1 MVLFRTILKLGSLD
15 ISNKLVVLR
24 SLQCAAR
31 QNCFTIQR
39 IWKGYKIVK
48 PTFILLQIML
58 TLFVFVS
65 IWFCSVTGLSSW
77 SLPATTLAGSTSS
90 TSSTGRSSRPQRSK
104 SGQGNLETG
113 SLLSQRQRCWVPVR
127 HGSKRSGQNRS
138 WWTNSVHAQ
147 VKKNSLV
154 TLYQINYVCSDISN
168 VVVHSVHLNCWKY
181 FTYIRGGDF
190 FQVEVSKSKKWSQ

>member
-1 MVLFRTILKLGSLD
+1 MVLFRNNLNLGCLD
-15 ISNKLVVLR
+15 ISNKLLVLR
-24 SLQCAAR
+24 SLQCAAK

-48 PTFILLQIML
+48 PTFILLQMML

-90 TSSTGRSSRPQRSK
+90 TSSTGRSSRSQRSK

-113 SLLSQRQRCWVPVR
+113 SLLSQCQRCWVPVR
-127 HGSKRSGQNRS
+127 HGAKRSGQNRS

-147 VKKNSLV
+147 VKKIV
-154 TLYQINYVCSDISN
+154 
-168 VVVHSVHLNCWKY
+168 
-181 FTYIRGGDF
+181 
-190 FQVEVSKSKKWSQ
+190 